1 VFERIRQWLEG
12 VMAPKND
19 LEDLIGIGFLLTWQ
33 QLDRIERK
41 LDNII
46 QQEAEQVADLTQIQN
61 DVAANGDVVQS
72 AVTLLQGLKA
82 QLDEAIASNDPAAL
96 AELSA
101 ALEQQT
107 QSLADAVTAN
117 TPAAP
122 APSPTPEEPPA

>member
-41 LDNII
+41 IDNII

-122 APSPTPEEPPA
+122 TPEPPA

>member
-1 VFERIRQWLEG
+1 MFERIRQWLEG

>member
-1 VFERIRQWLEG
+1 MFERIRQWLEG

-41 LDNII
+41 IDNII

-122 APSPTPEEPPA
+122 TPEPPA